1 MPPDTEPR
9 VRDET
14 ARFLVASR
22 PPRLSLENKLEMTP
36 DEIIAAFE
44 RATGL
49 IVDLMKAQRGE
60 PQKPLVVEA
69 KIRLEQS
76 TILLRDFRRAELNY
90 AALKSGL
97 SGWHEAATRLR
108 LYGEAFYYFA
118 WRAREALET
127 CGVRFNPKGVN
138 TVRNRMIEHPDG
150 HNGIPILC
158 WVDLPGVFGPIV
170 TGEWPLRGSLVRSV
184 LPPA

>member
-1 MPPDTEPR
+1 
-9 VRDET
+9 
-14 ARFLVASR
+14 
-22 PPRLSLENKLEMTP
+22 MTP

-127 CGVRFNPKGVN
+127 CVRLIRFGGQFNY
-138 TVRNRMIEHPDG
+138 
-150 HNGIPILC
+150 
-158 WVDLPGVFGPIV
+158 
-170 TGEWPLRGSLVRSV
+170 
-184 LPPA
+184 AA